1 MKLEDLVF
9 NSWCSLCTVLFEVKS
24 ERLQVFVQQR
34 PLDIL
39 GKYV

>member
-9 NSWCSLCTVLFEVKS
+9 NSWCSLRTALFEVKS
-24 ERLQVFVQQR
+24 ERLKVSVQQR
-34 PLDIL
+34 PFDKL